1 MNDTNDEHVNF
12 NGKARQDVSLTAEE
26 IAGSGLGSSS
36 FYDPNDEVNIPDNW
50 AHEYNSLGSKIKI
63 SKAFR
68 LKLTASTKIRSTS
81 NETKLSNL
89 AVKLSTSYIF

>member
-50 AHEYNSLGSKIKI
+50 AHEYNSLGSKIK
-63 SKAFR
+63 
-68 LKLTASTKIRSTS
+68 KIGR
-81 NETKLSNL
+81 
-89 AVKLSTSYIF
+89 AHV